1 MVRLVWEKDNSMKK
15 YRVSKFTNNILV
27 IGLVILLAALALDIF
42 LIFQG
47 YEEVSFKTFIPTVVF
62 LIGIAC
68 IIHMMC
74 TGISTYKFSISYS
87 GITMYEPK
95 HTYEFAWD
103 DFVDYGIA
111 IANVS
116 SPDTQNTFWIYFAK
130 RCLRES
136 EKCVFMRKLE
146 KKRDYIAYFQ
156 YSPELYAEV
165 KQYIPAQMREQ
176 IDWELEP
183 WIENMTFTEKRIKR

>member
-27 IGLVILLAALALDIF
+27 MGLVILLAALALDIF

-183 WIENMTFTEKRIKR
+183 WIENMTFTEKRINR